1 MAISSD
7 EVNFLVYR
15 YLQESGFPH
24 SAFSFGVE
32 SNSIHSSIDGVSI
45 PSGAL
50 ISVLQ
55 KGVQFVEA
63 EACFGEDGT
72 FYGEGELSL
81 VEAVNPSAVS
91 DLHTK
96 ALRHL
101 EDKAKEALSF
111 IDVASGPEFPNTK
124 VTTLEGHQ
132 SEVCVCSWNP
142 SVDVL
147 ASGAGDAT
155 VRLWPFTNTED
166 IKEVTPLVLPQEE
179 KDSENIPGNIPQ
191 GKDVTALDW
200 NNDGTLLATGLY
212 NGHVKIWN
220 NEGQEVVTLKEHKG
234 VIFCV
239 KWNDKGSYLLSA
251 AIDQLCIVWDTTTWQ
266 VKQQFSLHQA
276 PTLDIDWQNT
286 STFASCSPDKT
297 IHVCKVGVEKSVK
310 TFEGHT
316 GEINAIKW
324 DPSGT
329 LLASC
334 SDDGSAKVW
343 SLKNDAPVHSYQN
356 DAKDQV
362 YTLEWSPSGPGSFNV
377 TIPPCLATASLD
389 GVVRIWENETGSC
402 SLTLAGHREP
412 VYSVSY
418 SPDAKFIA
426 TGSSDRCVNIWS
438 TQNGTLL
445 YTYQGSG
452 PIFQLQWSPRGDK
465 LAACVSDTTVKLL
478 DVRVL

>member
-32 SNSIHSSIDGVSI
+32 SNSVHSSIDGVSI

-72 FYGEGELSL
+72 SFGDGELSL
-81 VEAVNPSAVS
+81 VEAVNPSTVS

-96 ALRHL
+96 ALRQL
-101 EDKAKEALSF
+101 EDKAKEQISF
-111 IDVASGPEFPNTK
+111 IDVTSGPDFPAAK

-155 VRLWPFTNTED
+155 VRLWPFTNAED
-166 IKEVTPLVLPQEE
+166 IKEITPLVLAQEE
-179 KDSENIPGNIPQ
+179 KDNINVGHAP

-212 NGHVKIWN
+212 NGHIKIWN
-220 NEGQEVVTLKEHKG
+220 NEGQDVVTLKEHKG
-234 VIFCV
+234 IIFSV
-239 KWNDKGSYLLSA
+239 KWNDKGSYLLTA

-286 STFASCSPDKT
+286 NTFASCSPDKS

-310 TFEGHT
+310 TFEGHL
-316 GEINAIKW
+316 GEINAIRW

-343 SLKNDAPVHSYQN
+343 SLKNDAPLHNYQN
-356 DAKDQV
+356 DAKHQV
-362 YTLEWSPSGPGSFNV
+362 YTLEWSPSGPGSSNS
-377 TIPPCLATASLD
+377 TLPSCLATASLD
-389 GVVRIWENETGSC
+389 GVVRIWENETGNC
-402 SLTLAGHREP
+402 TLSLTGHREP

-438 TQNGTLL
+438 TQNGNLL
-445 YTYQGSG
+445 YTYHGSG

-478 DVRVL
+478 DVRIL